1 MCLWHNACDVNHRGG
16 ATTAKIQARN
26 QIKHFSSN
34 KLNMSI
40 IPRQP
45 SKMQPRKER
54 RMFSTSDDSAMMKQV
69 QATHAPDGREID
81 VKPILQVVDEIL
93 IQFIARTVEGYDV
106 RRDQDALEMTAALA
120 EFDMLDS
127 LAFIINKI
135 SCELSCKCSGGG
147 DAHASTMVLLSYLSS
162 YAWHAKVVLT
172 LAAFAVIFGEFWL
185 VAQLSAENTL
195 AKSVALLKQL
205 PDMAE
210 NSVSLK
216 PQFEALI
223 RLMKAAL
230 DVTMCIVEFKG
241 LPSEYISEDTAPM
254 SVASAHIPIAAYWV
268 IRSIVACASQIAS
281 LVGIRNES
289 ISSTSEAWELSSL
302 AHKVS
307 SIYEHLKQQLALCY
321 QYIDDKRHVE
331 AFHNLIRLFETVHID
346 NMKIIKALIY
356 VKDDLPPLIDGT
368 TKAKVSLEVLRRKHV
383 LLLISDLDLSQEE
396 ILVLDNLYK
405 DARLRGET
413 HYEMVWI
420 PVVEKATWNEVNQ
433 QKFEY
438 LQSLMAWYSVR
449 DPFIIEPSVIKYIK
463 EVWNFTKKAIIVALD
478 PQGRLS
484 SPNALHMIW
493 IWGNLAFPFTREKEE
508 SLWKQE
514 IWSLELLVDGIDP
527 TVLEW
532 MAEGKLICLYGGEDL
547 EWIERFTTIALSV
560 AKAGKFGLEMAYVG
574 KSNAKERMQ
583 KMIQTFTARKF
594 SYFWPNVTSI
604 WFFWT
609 RLESML
615 YSKLQHGKTVE
626 SDEIMSEVMTVL
638 SFDGSDRGWA
648 IFCKGANEM
657 ARAKGD
663 TALKCLQDFDQWKD
677 RIEPDG
683 VVAAM
688 NDYLTKNKTPHHC
701 NRLILPG
708 STGGIPQK
716 VVCAECGRQME
727 KYFMYRCCVE

>member
-1 MCLWHNACDVNHRGG
+1 MSSRQLT
-16 ATTAKIQARN
+16 ATPK
-26 QIKHFSSN
+26 
-34 KLNMSI
+34 MS
-40 IPRQP
+40 Q
-45 SKMQPRKER
+45 RKER
-54 RMFSTSDDSAMMKQV
+54 RMFSTSDDSAMTKQV
-69 QATHAPDGREID
+69 QTTHAPDGREID
-81 VKPILQVVDEIL
+81 VKPILQIVDEIL
-93 IQFIARTVEGYDV
+93 LRFIARTVEGYEV
-106 RRDQDALEMTAALA
+106 KRDQDALEMTAALA

-127 LAFIINKI
+127 LAYIINKI

-147 DAHASTMVLLSYLSS
+147 DAHSSTMVLLGYMSS

-205 PDMAE
+205 PDIAE
-210 NSVSLK
+210 NFMSLK
-216 PQFEALI
+216 PHFEALI
-223 RLMKAAL
+223 RLVKAAM
-230 DVTMCIVEFKG
+230 DVTTCIVEFKE
-241 LPSEYISEDTAPM
+241 LPSDYISEDTPPM
-254 SVASAHIPIAAYWV
+254 SVASTHIPIASYWV

-281 LVGIRNES
+281 LIGTRNES
-289 ISSTSEAWELSSL
+289 ISSTTEAWELSSL
-302 AHKVS
+302 AHKVT
-307 SIYEHLKQQLALCY
+307 SIHEHLKSQLVLCY
-321 QYIDDKRHVE
+321 QYIDDKRHIE

-346 NMKIIKALIY
+346 NMKIVRALIY
-356 VKDDLPPLIDGT
+356 AKDDILPLLDGT
-368 TKAKVSLEVLRRKHV
+368 TKSRVSLEVLRRKHV

-405 DARLRGET
+405 DARARGDT

-420 PVVEKATWNEVNQ
+420 PVVDKGIWNEVNK

-438 LQSLMAWYSVR
+438 LQSLMPWYSVC
-449 DPFIIEPSVIKYIK
+449 DPFIIEPSAVKYIK
-463 EVWNFTKKAIIVALD
+463 EVWNFSKTAILVALD

-484 SPNALHMIW
+484 SPNAVHMIW
-493 IWGNLAFPFTREKEE
+493 IWGNLAFPFTSEKEE

-532 MAEGKLICLYGGEDL
+532 MAEGKLVCLYGGEDL
-547 EWIERFTTIALSV
+547 EWIEKFTATALSV
-560 AKAGKFGLEMAYVG
+560 AKAGKFQLEMAYVG

-583 KMIQTFTARKF
+583 KMIKAFTTRKF

-615 YSKLQHGKTVE
+615 YSKLQHERTVE
-626 SDEIMSEVMTVL
+626 NDEIMSEVMTVL

-648 IFCKGANEM
+648 IFCMGATDM

-663 TALKCLQDFDQWKD
+663 SFLICLQDFEKWGP
-677 RIEPDG
+677 RIEEDG
-683 VVAAM
+683 VVKAM
-688 NDYLTKNKTPHHC
+688 NDYLNQNKPPHHC